1 VIELHV
7 ACKIS
12 EMTDGENERRSELEA
27 RLRLID
33 AEFDREM
40 RERGFEPAQAE
51 NVALPSS
58 LARLYAERE
67 SLKAELEE
75 LTSGGQQ

>member
-1 VIELHV
+1 
-7 ACKIS
+7 
-12 EMTDGENERRSELEA
+12 MTDGKNERRIELEA
-27 RLRLID
+27 QLRLVE

-51 NVALPSS
+51 NVALPTS
-58 LARLYAERE
+58 LAHLYAERE

-75 LTSGGQQ
+75 LTSGGRNERD

>member
-1 VIELHV
+1 MKQHLCVRYLQ
-7 ACKIS
+7 
-12 EMTDGENERRSELEA
+12 MTDGKNDRRSQLEA
-27 RLRLID
+27 QLRLID

-51 NVALPSS
+51 NVALPTS

-67 SLKAELEE
+67 SIKAELEE

>member
-1 VIELHV
+1 MPRVRYV
-7 ACKIS
+7 Q
-12 EMTDGENERRSELEA
+12 MTAGKNERRIELEA
-27 RLRLID
+27 QLRLVE

-51 NVALPSS
+51 NVALPKS

-67 SLKAELEE
+67 SLKTELEE
-75 LTSGGQQ
+75 LTSGGSNERD